1 MLTHALPSSFLQG
14 TPRDVTA
21 REWPF
26 TECLAIALVSS
37 VVKKS
42 ADGHHSLVYVKGIKA
57 RFEHTSECIIAR
69 PIAAPVL
76 RLHPVV
82 REQAAQLLRMNVRAT
97 QVLYEN
103 MQLLSRDFDGAIA
116 TDQHRLLLD
125 AQVRVIC
132 ARVKIYFE

>member
-1 MLTHALPSSFLQG
+1 MLTHALLSPFLQG
-14 TPRDVTA
+14 APRETTA

-26 TECLAIALVSS
+26 TECLAIVLVSS
-37 VVKKS
+37 VVKKC
-42 ADGHHSLVYVKGIKA
+42 ADGQHSLVYVKGIKG
-57 RFEHTSECIIAR
+57 RFEHTSECVIAR

-125 AQVRVIC
+125 AQV
-132 ARVKIYFE
+132 